1 MRLGQHLKSA
11 TNRNTKSVF
20 SHQTPPWRRVS
31 GMAIAAFAAATLS
44 PLMASVPAIG
54 AGEATCVV
62 PEAARAEKKQLREAA
77 IKGDAA
83 AQQRYQQLVTS
94 EAKRLQECRSKN
106 WPQTQAIW
114 LRLYPCD
121 TQPGKLEAVLDHIV
135 DKGYNEVYV
144 EVFYDGQVLL
154 PAATNT
160 SPWPSV
166 LRNPGQEN
174 IDLLAEVLP
183 KGRQRGLKMYAW
195 MFTMNFGYTYAQR
208 PDRQEALARNS
219 QGQTTLSINQDV
231 SLHDEGGSSSHAFV
245 DPYSPIARR
254 DYATILNAILQR
266 KPDGVLFDY
275 VRYHRGI
282 GAASVVGDVKDLWIY
297 GEASKQT
304 LYQRGLNEKGR
315 ELIRR
320 FVNTGYITAQ
330 DIETVDKL
338 YPNEGEPLWQGR
350 RPGSTPVATSASQR
364 QPLLQWELWYLSVAH
379 AVQGVLDFVSLASDR
394 VQKEGIPSGA
404 VFFPGGNR
412 PVGQWG
418 YDSRL
423 QAWDRFGENMEWHPM
438 SYANCGNP
446 RCIMEEVQRVIS
458 MASPETK
465 IVPALAGYWGRS
477 TPERP
482 SLESQM
488 EALRQFAPRINTVSH
503 FAYSWQEPESDKE
516 RKFCQT
522 Q

>member
-1 MRLGQHLKSA
+1 MAMLTRRLAVSA
-11 TNRNTKSVF
+11 
-20 SHQTPPWRRVS
+20 
-31 GMAIAAFAAATLS
+31 AIAAATFS
-44 PLMASVPAIG
+44 PLMASLPAIG
-54 AGEATCVV
+54 TGAATCLV
-62 PEAARAEKKQLREAA
+62 PEAARAEKNQLREAA
-77 IKGDAA
+77 LKGDAA
-83 AQQRYQQLVTS
+83 AQQRYQQLIAS

-121 TQPGKLEAVLDHIV
+121 AQPGALEAVLDRIV

-154 PAATNT
+154 PAASNPT
-160 SPWPSV
+160 PWPSV

-195 MFTMNFGYTYAQR
+195 MFTMNFGYNYSQR
-208 PDRQEALARNS
+208 ADRQEALARNS
-219 QGQTTLSINQDV
+219 QGKTTLNVTEESGV
-231 SLHDEGGSSSHAFV
+231 HDTGGSSSHTFI

-320 FVNTGYITAQ
+320 FVNTGFITAQ
-330 DIETVDKL
+330 DIEAIDKL
-338 YPNEGEPLWQGR
+338 YPTEAEPLWQGR

-423 QAWDRFGENMEWHPM
+423 QAWDRFGEDMEWHPM

-446 RCIMEEVQRVIS
+446 RCIMEEVQRVID
-458 MASPETK
+458 MAAPETK
-465 IVPALAGYWGRS
+465 IVPALAGYWGSS
-477 TPERP
+477 TAERP

-488 EALRQFAPRINTVSH
+488 EALRGFAPRINAVSH
-503 FAYSWQEPESDKE
+503 FAYSWQEPESDKQ
-516 RKFCQT
+516 RKFCQS